1 MFADEYN
8 SSSVELREEG
18 EYAPNYV
25 ITPLGAMVNRVY
37 AVGVLTDIENI
48 GTQEEP
54 LYRARLQDPTGVF
67 YVSAGQY
74 QPEAAKVLGELPT
87 PAFVAM
93 VAKTRTYSP
102 EQGVVYV
109 SLRPEVVKRVGA
121 EERELWV
128 LEAAKST
135 MRRIQ
140 ANREL
145 RAMESPS
152 REELERLGYP
162 PRLAQGIIKARE
174 SYGDVDLD
182 RYERVV
188 EDAVNFLLA
197 GEAAEEE
204 SLAGPAGPPPG
215 AIPGL
220 ATPAMAGPAPRA
232 PQPSQPAPPAPP
244 TRAPSPGPTAPA
256 RPAEP
261 VAPAVPAGKAA
272 PTAPAAPQPPRTDE
286 EMDDLVLGLVR
297 ELDEGAKGAAYDAIL
312 ERARQRGMDR
322 DAFEETINRLLDQ
335 GLIYEPIL
343 GQIKLI

>member
-1 MFADEYN
+1 VFADEYN

-121 EERELWV
+121 GERELWV

-145 RAMESPS
+145 RAMETPS

-174 SYGDVDLD
+174 AYGDVDLD
-182 RYERVV
+182 RYARVV

-197 GEAAEEE
+197 GEADDEEAI
-204 SLAGPAGPPPG
+204 AGPAGPPPG

-220 ATPAMAGPAPRA
+220 AAPAAVAGPAPRA
-232 PQPSQPAPPAPP
+232 PQPPPQARTGPTARAPAPA
-244 TRAPSPGPTAPA
+244 PGPTAPA
-256 RPAEP
+256 RPA
-261 VAPAVPAGKAA
+261 AQAATAGKA
-272 PTAPAAPQPPRTDE
+272 APAAPQPPKTEE

>member
-1 MFADEYN
+1 VGRAREVAWRVFADEYN

-87 PAFVAM
+87 PAFIAM

-109 SLRPEVVKRVGA
+109 SLRPEVIKRVGA

-162 PRLAQGIIKARE
+162 PRLAQGLIKARE

-188 EDAVNFLLA
+188 EDAVNFLLG

-204 SLAGPAGPPPG
+204 ALAGPAGPPPG

-220 ATPAMAGPAPRA
+220 ATPAVAGPSPRA
-232 PQPSQPAPPAPP
+232 PQPSQSTPPAPPA
-244 TRAPSPGPTAPA
+244 
-256 RPAEP
+256 RPAAQ
-261 VAPAVPAGKAA
+261 VAPAAPAGRAA
-272 PTAPAAPQPPRTDE
+272 PLAPAAPQPPKTEE